1 MQLAFKINAFAG
13 REHALEYAI
22 CEISNAGF
30 RSIGLVFDRPYLW
43 LEQTTPQAIACIRR
57 MLTRRNLSVASVS
70 ACTAS
75 GYDRPKN
82 DLTPPGQR
90 FGPSFAS
97 KNSAERKLRIEH
109 TKKVIDFSY
118 QIHCHSVDV
127 STGYQPKDL
136 DFATT
141 WQYTRECLYEICEYA
156 RKRSVLVNI
165 EYEPGTFGRGGL
177 FVGSALS
184 TLALCEDIGCPSL
197 GVNLDLIHAAVCG
210 EDIPATIRLL
220 GNKRLNVVEFDDMKS
235 VRDAQGILRRK
246 HEHFIPGDGELA
258 VQYPAIF
265 EALEEIG
272 YNGPIIV
279 ELYNHFDKNPE
290 EACRRSYE
298 YLMSNFGQ
306 YFRT

>member
-13 REHALEYAI
+13 RENALEYAAI
-22 CEISNAGF
+22 EISNAGF
-30 RSIGLVFDRPYLW
+30 KHIGLVFDRPYLW
-43 LEQTTPQAIACIRR
+43 LEDTTPQAVAYLGR

-70 ACTAS
+70 SCTAS
-75 GYDRPKN
+75 GYARDKK

-97 KNSAERKLRIEH
+97 KDHAERRLRIDH
-109 TKKVIDFSY
+109 TKKVIDFACELGCSF
-118 QIHCHSVDV
+118 VDI
-127 STGYQPKDL
+127 STGYQPADL

-141 WQYTRECLYEICEYA
+141 WRLTQECLEAVCSYA
-156 RKRSVLVNI
+156 ENKYVFINI

-184 TLALCEDIGCPSL
+184 ALAMCNDVGSSAL
-197 GVNLDLIHAAVCG
+197 GINLDLIHAAVCG
-210 EDIPATIRLL
+210 EDIPTTIRLL
-220 GNKRLNVVEFDDMKS
+220 DDRLHIVEFDDMKS
-235 VRDAQGILRRK
+235 VRDERGILRRK
-246 HEHFIPGDGELA
+246 HEHLIPDDGEL
-258 VQYPAIF
+258 VLQYPAIF

-298 YLMSNFGQ
+298 YLMK
-306 YFRT
+306 YFRKYFD